1 MDISQFPE
9 HHRAFVLSGI
19 VRNNR
24 NGIAIR
30 CGEFDGS
37 VLKVTIQQTVGGP
50 TLPASELEARARAAF
65 RDLPYDLSIAL
76 EK

>member
-24 NGIAIR
+24 EGIAIR
-30 CGEFDGS
+30 SGELEGA
-37 VLKVTIQQTVGGP
+37 VLKVTIRRTAGSP
-50 TLPASELEARARAAF
+50 SLPPGELEQRARAAF
-65 RDLPYDLSIAL
+65 GDLPYDLAISM
-76 EK
+76 E

>member
-24 NGIAIR
+24 DGIAI
-30 CGEFDGS
+30 CSGELDGS
-37 VLKVTIQQTVGGP
+37 VLKVTIQQTVGRP
-50 TLPASELEARARAAF
+50 SVSPAELEKRARAAF
-65 RDLPYDLSIAL
+65 AELPYDLAISM
-76 EK
+76 EG

>member
-9 HHRAFVLSGI
+9 HHRAYVLSGI

-30 CGEFDGS
+30 SGELDGA
-37 VLKVTIQQTVGGP
+37 VLRVTIQQTTGGP
-50 TLPASELEARARAAF
+50 LVSPAELKERARNAF
-65 RDLPYDLSIAL
+65 RDLPYDLSIRM
-76 EK
+76 E

>member
-9 HHRAFVLSGI
+9 HHRAYVLSGI

-30 CGEFDGS
+30 SGELDGA
-37 VLKVTIQQTVGGP
+37 VLKVTIQQAAGSPLVS
-50 TLPASELEARARAAF
+50 PAELKERARVAF
-65 RDLPYDLSIAL
+65 GDLPYDLSICL
-76 EK
+76 E

>member
-30 CGEFDGS
+30 SGELEGS
-37 VLKVTIQQTVGGP
+37 VLKVTIQRAEGRP
-50 TLPASELEARARAAF
+50 SIPPAEMEEQARAAF
-65 RDLPYDLSIAL
+65 GDLPYDLAIML
-76 EK
+76 E

>member
-30 CGEFDGS
+30 GGELENG
-37 VLKVTIQQTVGGP
+37 VLKLTVQQAGLQSP
-50 TLPASELEARARAAF
+50 LLAPSELEQRARAAF
-65 RDLPYDLSIAL
+65 VDLPYDLRIL
-76 EK
+76 TQ